1 MNRNRY
7 SYLKKIPHLGQ
18 RIIKTGIAVF
28 ICLVIYWLRGFQG
41 LVTQSTVAAIICI
54 QPYRN
59 DSIQTS
65 LNRIIGTLLGAG
77 WAVLFLETLVLLQ
90 KHDIRPNIIL
100 VYIMMGLG
108 VILTLYSTVMIKK
121 TDAASLA
128 AIVFICIVAVYPDYE
143 MPFVTTLNR
152 IIDTVIGIVV
162 AAFVNS
168 LSLPRRK
175 HKEYLFFIRAQYLVP
190 DRFSHAPSNV
200 LVILNRLYE
209 EGAKVCLVS
218 KWVPAFM
225 IEQMGIMNVNV
236 PVIVMDGAALYDIPN
251 HQYIHVLPMEK
262 TTARFLREFIK
273 EMGLCYAAGSVR
285 ARSLMVYRGGKINE
299 AEKLEYELMKYSSH
313 RNYIEGEFT
322 DEDQICYIRIIDT
335 DDKIEELEQRLS
347 TLLSKNLFRMVKRS
361 QHRLEGYSGLY
372 FYNPQATV
380 ERGQVALARYI
391 EEKENI
397 EIIPV
402 DMTDK
407 DEYVS
412 ENEAIVLLNKVR
424 SIYEPVYLPWK
435 S

>member
-1 MNRNRY
+1 
-7 SYLKKIPHLGQ
+7 
-18 RIIKTGIAVF
+18 
-28 ICLVIYWLRGFQG
+28 
-41 LVTQSTVAAIICI
+41 
-54 QPYRN
+54 
-59 DSIQTS
+59 
-65 LNRIIGTLLGAG
+65 
-77 WAVLFLETLVLLQ
+77 
-90 KHDIRPNIIL
+90 
-100 VYIMMGLG
+100 
-108 VILTLYSTVMIKK
+108 
-121 TDAASLA
+121 
-128 AIVFICIVAVYPDYE
+128 
-143 MPFVTTLNR
+143 
-152 IIDTVIGIVV
+152 
-162 AAFVNS
+162 
-168 LSLPRRK
+168 
-175 HKEYLFFIRAQYLVP
+175 
-190 DRFSHAPSNV
+190 
-200 LVILNRLYE
+200 
-209 EGAKVCLVS
+209 
-218 KWVPAFM
+218 
-225 IEQMGIMNVNV
+225 
-236 PVIVMDGAALYDIPN
+236 
-251 HQYIHVLPMEK
+251 
-262 TTARFLREFIK
+262 
-273 EMGLCYAAGSVR
+273 
-285 ARSLMVYRGGKINE
+285 MVYRGGKINE